1 MATLIYKNCN
11 IFIDGY
17 DLSTAHSEITLNY
30 SAEMQDETSFGDETR
45 INKGGLEVVNV
56 TGSGFWENAAPNLVD
71 DAYFGLMGT
80 DDKVVSLYANGITDG
95 ESAPGGFAFKGVIS
109 EFSVGGG
116 VGELLT
122 FNVTIEGRG
131 IEA

>member
-1 MATLIYKNCN
+1 MATLIYKNAA

-17 DLSTAHSEITLNY
+17 DLSSEHSELTLDY
-30 SAEMQDETSFGDETR
+30 TAEMQDETSFGDDTR
-45 INKGGLEVVNV
+45 INKGGLQVVSV

-80 DDKVVSLYANGITDG
+80 DDKVVSLYANDVTVGN
-95 ESAPGGFAFKGVIS
+95 SAPGGFAFKGVIS
-109 EFSVGGG
+109 EFTVGGG

-122 FNVTIEGRG
+122 FSVTIQGRG

>member
-1 MATLIYKNCN
+1 MATLIYKDAA

-17 DLSTAHSEITLNY
+17 DLSSAHSDLTLAF
-30 SAEMQDETSFGDETR
+30 SSEMQDETTFGDDTR
-45 INKGGLEVVNV
+45 INRGGLQVVSV
-56 TGSGFWENAAPNLVD
+56 SGSGFWENTAPNLVD

-80 DDKVVSLYANGITDG
+80 DDKVVSLYATGVTVGD
-95 ESAPGGFAFKGVIS
+95 SSPGGFAFKGVVS

-116 VGELLT
+116 VGGLLT

>member
-1 MATLIYKNCN
+1 MATLIYKDAA

-17 DLSTAHSEITLNY
+17 DLSSAHSDITLAF
-30 SAEMQDETSFGDETR
+30 SSEMQDETTFGDETR
-45 INKGGLEVVNV
+45 INKGGLQVVNV
-56 TGSGFWENAAPNLVD
+56 SGSGFWENTAPNLVD

-80 DDKVVSLYANGITDG
+80 DDTVVSLYATGVTVGD
-95 ESAPGGFAFKGVIS
+95 SAPGGFAFKGVLS

-116 VGELLT
+116 VGGLLT
-122 FNVTIEGRG
+122 FTVTIEGRG

>member
-1 MATLIYKNCN
+1 MATLIYKDAS

-17 DLSTAHSEITLNY
+17 DLSTAHSDLTLSY

-45 INKGGLEVVNV
+45 INKGGLEVVSV
-56 TGSGFWENAAPNLVD
+56 TGSGFWENSAPNLVD
-71 DAYFGLMGT
+71 DAYFGLMGS
-80 DDKVVSLYANGITDG
+80 DDKVVSLYATGVTAGD
-95 ESAPGGFAFKGVIS
+95 AVPGGFAFKGVIS

-116 VGELLT
+116 VGGLLT

>member
-1 MATLIYKNCN
+1 MAIVIYKNAA

-17 DLSTAHSEITLNY
+17 DLSSAHSDITLAF
-30 SAEMQDETSFGDETR
+30 SSEMQDETTFGDDTR
-45 INKGGLEVVNV
+45 INKGGLQVVNV
-56 TGSGFWENAAPNLVD
+56 SGSGFWENTAPNLID

-80 DDKVVSLYANGITDG
+80 DDKVISLYATGVTQGD
-95 ESAPGGFAFKGVIS
+95 SAPGGFAFKGVLS

-116 VGELLT
+116 VGENLSFT
-122 FNVTIEGRG
+122 VTIEGRG